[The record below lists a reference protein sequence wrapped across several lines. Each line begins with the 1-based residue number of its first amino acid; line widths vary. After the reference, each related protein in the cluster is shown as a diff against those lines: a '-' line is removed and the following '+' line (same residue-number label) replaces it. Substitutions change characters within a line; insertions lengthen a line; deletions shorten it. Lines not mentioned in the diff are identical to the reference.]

1 MVMDLRVA
9 GSVKLIFVKSRSA
22 RASAATGP
30 LPRLTWAV
38 GKMRRVLCQDQRLA
52 GPQYQF
58 AAVTSAPAAAAAGSG
73 IDRCVADAAG
83 SETLIPANRAI
94 REPPKRPLTRCVIL

>member
-9 GSVKLIFVKSRSA
+9 GSVKLIFDKSRSA
-22 RASAATGP
+22 RARAATGP

-52 GPQYQF
+52 GLQYQF
-58 AAVTSAPAAAAAGSG
+58 AAVTSAPVAAAARSDAGTA
-73 IDRCVADAAG
+73 RCVDDAAG
-83 SETLIPANRAI
+83 SETLIPVNRAI
-94 REPPKRPLTRCVIL
+94 RGPPKRPHT